1 MLGSPEPRE
10 NMPEVRVLCVV
21 EVEVE
26 VRCVGDEERRRENME
41 CFCGGGGGGE
51 GSRLDPKSG
60 MVVVVV
66 CLGVGS
72 GYVKGGE
79 VAF

>member
-1 MLGSPEPRE
+1 
-10 NMPEVRVLCVV
+10 
-21 EVEVE
+21 
-26 VRCVGDEERRRENME
+26 VGDEERRRENME

-60 MVVVVV
+60 MVVVIV
-66 CLGVGS
+66 CWGVGS